1 MFRNI
6 FKRGDSP
13 DTNNKF
19 NSTERTRIILKQAE
33 NFEIALMAMDYVL
46 DDRAQEGL
54 KLLTQNKDQNDK
66 DDETINVL
74 ARGVI
79 EFLAATLS
87 FEAKEMKIASDT
99 LNKAEQLS
107 LKSKARAEKE
117 NIKASYYY
125 PPGTVYAVTY
135 TESILLNALLM
146 LFSESMMEA
155 AKAVLKLRKAYYTL
169 QEILESVKKVDQTIA
184 ESNNTNNNNKSFY
197 KNKDAQRNIT
207 TNNNNNNY
215 SSSSASFI
223 SLSGKQFVSVDIPY
237 ELSPEEQKNSEL
249 LANAELIHKMRVR
262 RLSGT
267 HIDNIPAINR
277 LRKELGI
284 QSISEQS
291 TSSAS
296 STSTN
301 NNSNNVPTP
310 PGSDNSDQPVQLLS
324 EDLDVYQAT
333 IDEFIHSGVN
343 LCFGILQVVLS
354 LLPPAI
360 GAVLSVIGFKG
371 SREDGLRLVW
381 KATKQRNV
389 HGCIG
394 LLALMFYY
402 DGPFQFTDAD
412 FDIPATQTTSSPNN
426 SSSSSSSHSP
436 YNISRSS
443 RSNSRSST
451 LSTSMSK
458 LKLNSQEEMDSPTL
472 LHPGK
477 ILENA
482 LLQARALFPNSALWL
497 LNEAR
502 MLSGKG
508 RLREAVQLMDSID
521 VNQIQMRQVKVLM
534 IFDRAI
540 TLVHLHEFDRA
551 AEDLISLVDI
561 SDWSHALYTYFAGCC
576 YLENWRMCQ
585 MGLLDDSNSKGSKW
599 YEERAKELIFSAP
612 NHLGK
617 KTFKSK
623 NLPLDRFMLRKVE
636 QFKSLQRQLGVEN
649 PLDAIATSPVHELA
663 YFYNGYNRM
672 TKDGL
677 ELTMKMLTEY
687 ENPAIRLRDTN
698 QELIKDLLTSLTM
711 RRLGEIEDGCKILD
725 ERVLP
730 KILTVDPNNGKV
742 KYIKKNEDPW
752 AYPTA
757 LYERALFC
765 WKLNGM
771 DGLHECKEW
780 LTRAQNYA
788 DDYELSTRI
797 GMKIKA
803 ALDRVEHSL
812 Q

>member
-1 MFRNI
+1 MAWGI
-6 FKRGDSP
+6 FKRGDTP
-13 DTNNKF
+13 ENKY
-19 NSTERTRIILKQAE
+19 TQEQRTRLILKQAE
-33 NFEIALMAMDYVL
+33 NFEIALKAMDYVL
-46 DDRAQEGL
+46 DDRAEQGL
-54 KLLTQNKDQNDK
+54 QLLKDNEQK
-66 DDETINVL
+66 EKTDETINVL
-74 ARGVI
+74 AKGVI

-87 FEAKEMKIASDT
+87 FEVNEMKIASET
-99 LNKAEQLS
+99 LAKAEQLS
-107 LKSKARAEKE
+107 LKSKTKAEKE
-117 NIKASYYY
+117 NIKSSSFY

-135 TESILLNALLM
+135 TESCLLHALLM
-146 LFSESMMEA
+146 LFSESYMEA

-169 QEILESVKKVDQTIA
+169 QEILESVKRVDGQNLINQKKNKKKHFYK
-184 ESNNTNNNNKSFY
+184 SNNNSNNSNTN
-197 KNKDAQRNIT
+197 A
-207 TNNNNNNY
+207 
-215 SSSSASFI
+215 SSASFI
-223 SLSGKQFVSVDIPY
+223 SMSGKQFTSVDIPY
-237 ELSPEEQKNSEL
+237 ELSPEEQKNADL
-249 LANAELIHKMRVR
+249 LANAELIHDMRVK
-262 RLSGT
+262 RLAGA
-267 HIDNIPAINR
+267 HIDNSPAINR
-277 LRKELGI
+277 LRDELGI
-284 QSISEQS
+284 HSISENINKQ
-291 TSSAS
+291 
-296 STSTN
+296 N
-301 NNSNNVPTP
+301 QGN
-310 PGSDNSDQPVQLLS
+310 DSDQHVLLS
-324 EDLDVYQAT
+324 ESFDASQAT

-371 SREDGLRLVW
+371 SREEGLRLVW
-381 KATKQRNV
+381 KSTKSRNV

-402 DGPFQFTDAD
+402 DGPFQFTDDD
-412 FDIPATQTTSSPNN
+412 FDIPATVASPSPSSVTR
-426 SSSSSSSHSP
+426 SSSSSSSARSQSHSQSQSQSHL
-436 YNISRSS
+436 NASS
-443 RSNSRSST
+443 SAVSTTTSS
-451 LSTSMSK
+451 SSVSVSMSN
-458 LKLNSQEEMDSPTL
+458 LKLNEEMDGPTL

-508 RLREAVQLMDSID
+508 RLKEAVALMDSID
-521 VNQIQMRQVKVLM
+521 VNKIEMRQVKVLM

-540 TLVHLHEFDRA
+540 TLVHLHEYDRA
-551 AEDLISLVDI
+551 AEDLIALVDI

-585 MGLLDDSNSKGSKW
+585 MGILNESNSKGSKW
-599 YEERAKELIFSAP
+599 YEDKAKQLIFSAS

-617 KTFKSK
+617 KTFKAK

-636 QFKSLQRQLGVEN
+636 QFSKFQRQLGCEN

-677 ELTMKMLTEY
+677 ELTMRMLTEY
-687 ENPAIRLRDTN
+687 ENPAIKLKNPD
-698 QELIKDLLTSLTM
+698 QELIKDLLTSLTL
-711 RRLGEIEDGCKILD
+711 RRLGKIKEGCELLD
-725 ERVLP
+725 KNVLP
-730 KILTVDPNNGKV
+730 KFFSIDPNNNKV
-742 KYIKKNEDPW
+742 KYVKKEEDPW

-771 DGLHECKEW
+771 ESLPECREW
-780 LTRAQNYA
+780 LTRAQNYSA
-788 DDYELSTRI
+788 DYELSTRV

-812 Q
+812 S